1 VDLEGLQSEHVEALQ
16 ALKAR
21 MRAGGVQLTEAATV
35 GSPDHTLRRFLVS
48 CDWDVEAALE
58 KVRRMLAWRAE
69 NNIDTIL
76 ERVLPEEK
84 LAFLRGEMPT
94 SHHGFDLRGNPVHL
108 EQPGLFRWG
117 RILGRVDREDL
128 IHMHIFLMEYQF
140 RVLMPQGAQRTGR
153 VVDKMTNI
161 IDLKGLNLGVLQ
173 NLRAISLFKQVQ
185 RIDQDYYPDH
195 VRRIYLVNPPLLFR
209 PLWNLA
215 RRVLPKH
222 ELHKIQLLAS
232 NEKAARVLTGVLEPE
247 SVPRHMGGA
256 CSCEGGC
263 LSGRDGT
270 GTEPT
275 AYQYKMA
282 ADIRRWLRE
291 GGGAA
296 GSDAAEPGAP
306 TREEGAND
314 GWRRRGGGKNRQRGA
329 KTLSISAQYSAWGT
343 GPASS
348 AASATVGVARGLGR
362 RTRFAFAW
370 LQRTGASVLVHKAL
384 PLQRHRKAKYV

>member
-1 VDLEGLQSEHVEALQ
+1 MDLEGLQSEHVEALQ

-209 PLWNLA
+209 PLWNLV

-296 GSDAAEPGAP
+296 GSAAAEPGAP
-306 TREEGAND
+306 TREEGANG

-329 KTLSISAQYSAWGT
+329 KTLSISAQYSAWGS
-343 GPASS
+343 SS

>member
-263 LSGRDGT
+263 LPGRDGT

-306 TREEGAND
+306 TREEGANG

>member
-1 VDLEGLQSEHVEALQ
+1 VDLAGLQSEHVEALQ